1 MSWTAFLWTEALFA
15 QPIPLGCHCH
25 SFFALMNHRSPSR
38 FALFQPVQEGESN
51 MLASSLFVLAAALA
65 FANALTLFAKNEAI
79 RGAGRIIGG
88 LAWLSF
94 GAFLLVAPVAAGS
107 IALYTPLSW
116 LVVLVGVITLGSGVR
131 KYARRNAVQ

>member
-1 MSWTAFLWTEALFA
+1 
-15 QPIPLGCHCH
+15 
-25 SFFALMNHRSPSR
+25 
-38 FALFQPVQEGESN
+38 
-51 MLASSLFVLAAALA
+51 MLASSLFVISVILAV
-65 FANALTLFAKNEAI
+65 ANALTLFAKNEGI

-94 GAFLLVAPVAAGS
+94 GAFLLTAPVAAGS

-116 LVVLVGVITLGSGVR
+116 LIVLVGVITIGSGVR

>member
-1 MSWTAFLWTEALFA
+1 
-15 QPIPLGCHCH
+15 
-25 SFFALMNHRSPSR
+25 
-38 FALFQPVQEGESN
+38 
-51 MLASSLFVLAAALA
+51 MLASSLFVLSAVLA

-116 LVVLVGVITLGSGVR
+116 LIVLVGVITLGSGLR
-131 KYARRNAVQ
+131 KFARRNAVQ